1 MRRRSGRMRRRG
13 VNHCPGSRIIE
24 CFTCVEI
31 LSVSFQARQT
41 VSRFT
46 PCHILHQYA
55 LSYDWWGD
63 MPQWMHD
70 FLDGLS
76 DDETEGILYD
86 EHSPG
91 LLRWRYDIPA
101 KKQYCEERWHDDEEW
116 VPTKV
121 REIRRSLVPDPKPA

>member
-1 MRRRSGRMRRRG
+1 MFYLCR
-13 VNHCPGSRIIE
+13 N
-24 CFTCVEI
+24 
-31 LSVSFQARQT
+31 SFGLISSQANSQQIYT
-41 VSRFT
+41 MPYFA
-46 PCHILHQYA
+46 PKWQYA

-91 LLRWRYDIPA
+91 LLRWRYDIQA